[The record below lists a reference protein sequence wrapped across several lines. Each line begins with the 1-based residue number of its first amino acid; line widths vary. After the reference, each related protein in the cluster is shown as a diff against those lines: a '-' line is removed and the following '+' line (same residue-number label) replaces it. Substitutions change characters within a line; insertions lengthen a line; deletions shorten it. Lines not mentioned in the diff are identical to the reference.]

1 MASSSE
7 LYAVQFN
14 WTLYSWQVPPPRG
27 PGERAGL
34 SRDLVLDAATE
45 LLTERGTVTMRA
57 VAQRLGVAPNALYS
71 HVADKTEL
79 VDGVLDRVL
88 AQVEAPRAGRD
99 PVAALHRMMSSTHE
113 VLLRH
118 PQLVPAFL
126 ARQGSRGPNAQHLGA
141 VALENLAAAGVTG
154 DAAREALRVLIVYAI
169 GFAAFDG
176 DGGRPLTGAQL
187 RGSFE
192 RGLDW
197 LLAGIASR

>member
-1 MASSSE
+1 
-7 LYAVQFN
+7 
-14 WTLYSWQVPPPRG
+14 VPPPRG

-34 SRDLVLDAATE
+34 SRDLVLDAATD
-45 LLTERGTVTMRA
+45 LLAERGTVTMRA

-88 AQVEAPRAGRD
+88 AQVHAPLGGD
-99 PVAALHRMMSSTHE
+99 PVAALRRMMTSTHD

-126 ARQGSRGPNAQHLGA
+126 ARQGARGPNAQHLGA

-154 DAAREALRVLIVYAI
+154 VAAREALRVLIVYAI

-176 DGGRPLTGAQL
+176 DGERPLPGAEL
-187 RGSFE
+187 RGTFE

-197 LLAGIASR
+197 LLTGIARS

>member
-1 MASSSE
+1 M
-7 LYAVQFN
+7 
-14 WTLYSWQVPPPRG
+14 PPTRG

-34 SRDLVLDAATE
+34 SRDLVLDAATD
-45 LLTERGTVTMRA
+45 LLAERGTVTMRA

-88 AQVEAPRAGRD
+88 AQVETPTAGAGTD
-99 PVAALHRMMSSTHE
+99 PTAALHRMLSSTHE

-118 PQLVPAFL
+118 PQLVPVFL
-126 ARQGSRGPNAQHLGA
+126 ARQGARGPNAQRLGA
-141 VALENLAAAGVTG
+141 VALEHLAAAGVTG
-154 DAAREALRVLIVYAI
+154 DAAHDALRVLIVYSI

-176 DGGRPLTGAQL
+176 TPGERPLPGTEL
-187 RGSFE
+187 RGNFA

-197 LLAGIASR
+197 LLTGITGR